1 MVRLEHE
8 VVVNRPVSEVFAYLT
23 DAASLAEWQGGVVE
37 ARKESE
43 GPVGVGTRFSEV
55 RKFLGRRLESTVE
68 VTEHEP
74 DRTFSLRVVSGPVP
88 FEVRHTLEP
97 TNGGTRI
104 KLVGQGEP
112 GGFFKL
118 AEPLVARQAKRTFEH
133 DFATL
138 RDILEARS

>member
-1 MVRLEHE
+1 MVKLEHDVAVE
-8 VVVNRPVSEVFAYLT
+8 RPVAEVFAYLS
-23 DAASLAEWQGGVVE
+23 DPANVPAWQSGVVE
-37 ARKESE
+37 ARKEFE
-43 GPVGVGTRFSEV
+43 GPSVAGSRWREV

-74 DRTFSLRVVSGPVP
+74 DRAFSLRVVSGPVP